1 LSDTTEVPRRRPSRR
16 LLIIVGTVV
25 AVAVIAITSVLTGG
39 HVKTQNGQALSPLV
53 GKTIKVF
60 KARGV
65 TATSVEAPWANG
77 HPTVM
82 VFFGSW
88 CTICH
93 TEMPKIAAYLATHD
107 VAPVSVFG
115 DDNNEPLSDAKAF
128 VRKLGLTFPV
138 ASDPNN
144 DISVGIFGFSFGDP
158 ETVFLNKRGVV
169 EEVHLG
175 AISIKQLR
183 SGIAALQRA

>member
-1 LSDTTEVPRRRPSRR
+1 MSDTTEAVPRRPSRR
-16 LLIIVGTVV
+16 LLIAIGAVVVVVVV
-25 AVAVIAITSVLTGG
+25 AVVSVLTGG

-53 GKTIKVF
+53 GTTIREIT
-60 KARGV
+60 ARGV
-65 TATSVEAPWANG
+65 TTAHVESPWSEG

-93 TEMPKIAAYLATHD
+93 SEMPKIASYLASHS
-107 VAPVSVFG
+107 VAPVVVFG

-128 VRKLGLTFPV
+128 VKKLGLTFPV

-144 DISVGIFGFSFGDP
+144 AISVGVFGFSFGDP
-158 ETVFLNKRGVV
+158 ETVFLNRHGVV
-169 EEVHLG
+169 KEVHLG
-175 AISIKQLR
+175 AISIKELR
-183 SGIAALQRA
+183 EGIAELQRA

>member
-1 LSDTTEVPRRRPSRR
+1 M
-16 LLIIVGTVV
+16 LIIVGSLA
-25 AVAVIAITSVLTGG
+25 AVAVIALVSVLTGG
-39 HVKTQNGQALSPLV
+39 HVKNGQAVSPLV
-53 GKTIKVF
+53 GTSIKVI

-65 TATSVEAPWANG
+65 TTTSVESPWADG

-82 VFFGSW
+82 IFFGSW

-93 TEMPKIAAYLATHD
+93 SEMPKIETYLRSHD

-115 DDNNEPLSDAKAF
+115 DDNNEPLSDAQAF
-128 VRKLGLTFPV
+128 VKKLGLTFPV

-144 DISVGIFGFSFGDP
+144 SISVGVFGFSFGDP

-169 EEVHLG
+169 KEVHLG
-175 AISIKQLR
+175 AISIDQLR
-183 SGIAALQRA
+183 HGIAALKAA

>member
-1 LSDTTEVPRRRPSRR
+1 LSDTTEVVRRRPSRR
-16 LLIIVGTVV
+16 LLIAVGAVA
-25 AVAVIAITSVLTGG
+25 AVAVIAVVSVLTGG
-39 HVKTQNGQALSPLV
+39 HVKTQNGQPISPLV
-53 GKTIKVF
+53 GTTIKVF

-65 TATSVEAPWANG
+65 TSDSVESPWATG

-93 TEMPKIAAYLATHD
+93 TEMPKIATYLSTHD

-115 DDNNEPLSDAKAF
+115 DDNNEPLGDAQAF
-128 VRKLGLTFPV
+128 VKKLGLTFPV

-144 DISVGIFGFSFGDP
+144 SISVGLFGFSFGDP
-158 ETVFLNKRGVV
+158 ETVFLNKHGVV

-175 AISIKQLR
+175 AISIKEFR
-183 SGIAALQRA
+183 EGIAALKDA